1 MEFTAKLKE
10 KFEDVKEKASS
21 SEAMKFF
28 REKGGLIVGSILLI
42 VVVTVSVALV
52 NNQATQMA
60 SGNESGTKYLGQSVL
75 VDANANNET
84 DNNATGGDYFQ
95 TAAHD
100 RKQVR
105 EEALAVLEQVA
116 ANPDVLPDTKDQ
128 ALSDIAA
135 IVKEM
140 STESNIES
148 LIKAKGIDDCIAV
161 LSEGK
166 CTVIVK
172 TEGLLA
178 NEVAQILEIVVTEA
192 KLTPENVTINEISA
206 K

>member
-1 MEFTAKLKE
+1 MELKAILKE
-10 KFEDVKEKASS
+10 MVDLLREKIDFQKAG
-21 SEAMKFF
+21 KFF
-28 REKGGLIVGSILLI
+28 REKGALVLGSVLLI
-42 VVVTVSVALV
+42 AVITVSVTIIGNQENEAL
-52 NNQATQMA
+52 N
-60 SGNESGTKYLGQSVL
+60 NESSTKYLGQSVL
-75 VDANANNET
+75 VDANANKEPT
-84 DNNATGGDYFQ
+84 LEVEDYFQ
-95 TAAHD
+95 SAAAD

-140 STESNIES
+140 SIESNIES
-148 LIKAKGIDDCIAV
+148 LIKAKGIDDCMAV

-172 TEGLLA
+172 TDGLLA
-178 NEVAQILEIVVTEA
+178 NEVAQILEIVVLEA
-192 KLTPENVTINEISA
+192 SLSPENITISEM

>member
-10 KFEDVKEKASS
+10 KFEEVKEKASS
-21 SEAMKFF
+21 GEVAKFF

-52 NNQATQMA
+52 SNQEAQTA
-60 SGNESGTKYLGQSVL
+60 AGNESGTKYLGQSVL
-75 VDANANNET
+75 VDANADKEP
-84 DNNATGGDYFQ
+84 DNVVGGDYFQ
-95 TAAHD
+95 TAAAD

-148 LIKAKGIDDCIAV
+148 LIKAKGIDDCMAV

-192 KLTPENVTINEISA
+192 NITPDNVTINEM
-206 K
+206 KTK

>member
-1 MEFTAKLKE
+1 MELNAKLKE
-10 KFEDVKEKASS
+10 KLEVLRDKIDFEKTG
-21 SEAMKFF
+21 KFF
-28 REKGGLIVGSILLI
+28 REKGAIVLGGVLLVAVI
-42 VVVTVSVALV
+42 TVSVAVIGKQEEDTL
-52 NNQATQMA
+52 
-60 SGNESGTKYLGQSVL
+60 GNESGTKYLGQSVL
-75 VDANANNET
+75 VDANANKEPSL
-84 DNNATGGDYFQ
+84 DDEADYFQ
-95 TAAHD
+95 SAAAD

-140 STESNIES
+140 SIESNIES
-148 LIKAKGIDDCIAV
+148 LIKAKGIDDCMAV
-161 LSEGK
+161 LSDGK

-172 TEGLLA
+172 TDGLLA
-178 NEVAQILEIVVTEA
+178 NEVAQILEIVVLEA
-192 KLTPENVTINEISA
+192 SLSPENITISEM

>member
-10 KFEDVKEKASS
+10 KFEEIKEKASS

-52 NNQATQMA
+52 NSQGSQTA

-75 VDANANNET
+75 VDANADKET
-84 DNNATGGDYFQ
+84 DNDAAGGDYFQ
-95 TAAHD
+95 TAVAD

-148 LIKAKGIDDCIAV
+148 LIKAKGIDDCMAV

-192 KLTPENVTINEISA
+192 NLTPENVTINEISA